1 MSKSKR
7 AKKRARSGI
16 MESRHAPLTVI
27 DAEAFEEARRSPA
40 LKQFLRDAQAQEER
54 LEREGLIHP

>member
-1 MSKSKR
+1 M
-7 AKKRARSGI
+7 
-16 MESRHAPLTVI
+16 HVPLTVI
-27 DAEAFEEARRSPA
+27 DAEAFEEARRNPA